1 MNIVIL
7 NRWNLCLTRGALSVV
22 DTNGVVL
29 FKVSWRAGA

>member
-1 MNIVIL
+1 MNIVVL
-7 NRWNLCLTRGALSVV
+7 NRWNVSLTHGALLVV